1 MADKLTDFNLPTN
14 AYTAFDALSL
24 KNLIKDRLNQK
35 SFFTD
40 QNYEGSN
47 LSSMIDVVAYSYHVL
62 LFYLNQTSSESTFTE
77 TELYENINRIVK
89 IIDYKP
95 VGQQTAN
102 LSFNS
107 TGNSSLG
114 LGTYTIPRFSFVNA
128 GGIFYSTKEDITF
141 SKTETEAEVLTDL
154 QNNNLLYQGQYQE
167 YPIYTANGEEFENLL
182 LTPGDDIIVDHFALN
197 VFVKDV
203 YTQKWTE
210 FKQVQNL
217 FLEKSVNKVFEA
229 RLNESRRYQIK
240 FGNNSTGKK
249 LNPGDKVAIYYLKSD
264 GIGGEVG
271 RGAID
276 GMSVSKYTTSQF
288 IDIFN
293 NIKISDVTYITPSD
307 LTNVTFTN
315 INASTNY
322 YEGEDVNDIK
332 NRAPGLFSSQY
343 RLVTK
348 EDYEGFISQNFS
360 NVIEDTKVVNN
371 SDYVTE
377 HLGYNVNTLKL
388 AKANDEPR
396 TIYNQTLFA
405 DACDFN
411 NVYIYCVPKSGESV
425 STSIKNNYLSPAL
438 KSSII
443 DAVKEKKI
451 LTSETIIVDPVYV
464 AYDLGVAKPDE
475 TISTELIESTVLR
488 ITREPQSRISID
500 QIKNRA
506 HNIIVD
512 AFKKFAL
519 GSIVDIS
526 DITSTIL
533 NIDGVSEIKTVRT
546 DKDCEV
552 RGINL
557 FAYNPIFPDTDIVSI
572 NANTKLPFFK
582 YPYLNNAASI
592 ADKIEVVS
600 QFTTT
605 KTSEY

>member
-95 VGQQTAN
+95 VGQQSAN
-102 LSFNS
+102 LSFKS
-107 TGNSSLG
+107 TAADSLG
-114 LGTYTIPRFSFVNA
+114 LGTYTIPRFSFINA

-141 SKTETEAEVLTDL
+141 SKTEAGSEALTDL

-182 LTPGDDIIVDHFALN
+182 LTPGDDIILDHFSLN

-203 YTQKWTE
+203 YTQKWVE

-217 FLEKSVNKVFEA
+217 FLEKSVDKVFEA
-229 RLNESRRYQIK
+229 RLNESKRYQIK

-249 LNPGDKVAIYYLKSD
+249 LNPGDQVAIYYLKSD

-271 RGAID
+271 RDAID
-276 GMSVSKYTTSQF
+276 GMSLSKYTTSQF
-288 IDIFN
+288 LDVFN
-293 NIKISDVTYITPSD
+293 DIKISDVTYITPSD
-307 LTNVTFTN
+307 LASVTLTN

-322 YEGEDVNDIK
+322 YEGEGVKDIK

-377 HLGYNVNTLKL
+377 HLEYNVNTLKL

-411 NVYIYCVPKSGESV
+411 NVYIYCVPKSGELV

-464 AYDLGVAKPDE
+464 AHDLGVAKTDE
-475 TISTELIESTVLR
+475 AISTELAESTILR

-500 QIKNRA
+500 QIKNKA
-506 HNIIVD
+506 YNIIVD

-519 GSIVDIS
+519 GSVVDVS

-533 NIDGVSEIKTVRT
+533 NIKGVSEIKTVRT
-546 DKDCEV
+546 DIDCEV
-552 RGINL
+552 RGVNL
-557 FAYNPIFPDTDIVSI
+557 FAYNPIYPDTDIVSL

-582 YPYLNNAASI
+582 YPYLNNAASL

>member
-24 KNLIKDRLNQK
+24 KSLIKDRLNNK

-47 LSSMIDVVAYSYHVL
+47 LSSMIDIVAYSYHVL

-102 LSFNS
+102 LSIKAS
-107 TGNSSLG
+107 GNPSLG
-114 LGTYTIPRFSFVNA
+114 LGTYTIPRFSFVNV

-141 SKTETEAEVLTDL
+141 SKTVAGAETLTDL

-167 YPIYTANGEEFENLL
+167 YPLYTANGEEFENIL
-182 LTPGDDIIVDHFALN
+182 LTPGDDVVIDHFSIN
-197 VFVKDV
+197 VFVKDINTNQWSE
-203 YTQKWTE
+203 Y
-210 FKQVQNL
+210 KQIQNL
-217 FLEKSVNKVFEA
+217 FLEKSTDKVFEA
-229 RLNESRRYQIK
+229 RLNESKRYQIK

-249 LNPGDKVAIYYLKSD
+249 LNPGDTVAIYYLKSD
-264 GIGGEVG
+264 GVGGEVG
-271 RGAID
+271 VGAID
-276 GMSVSKYTTSQF
+276 GSTLSKYTTTQF
-288 IDIFN
+288 LDVFN
-293 NIKISDVTYITPSD
+293 DIKIKDVTYITPDD
-307 LTNVTFTN
+307 LTNVTFSN
-315 INASTNY
+315 INGSTNY
-322 YEGEDVNDIK
+322 YEGETVDDIK
-332 NRAPGLFSSQY
+332 DRAPALFSSQY

-348 EDYEGFISQNFS
+348 EDYEGFIQQNFS
-360 NVIEDTKVVNN
+360 NIIEDVKVVNN

-377 HLGYNVNTLKL
+377 HLGYNVDTLKL

-411 NVYIYCVPKSGESV
+411 NIYIYSVPKSGEQV
-425 STSIKNNYLSPAL
+425 STNVKKNYLSPAL
-438 KSSII
+438 KTSII
-443 DAVKEKKI
+443 DAVKEKKV

-464 AYDLGVAKPDE
+464 ACDLGVAKVDE
-475 TISTELIESTVLR
+475 TITKDLIDTTVLR

-500 QIKNRA
+500 QIKNKA
-506 HNIIVD
+506 YNIIVD
-512 AFKKFAL
+512 AFKKFSL
-519 GSIVDIS
+519 GSIVDVS

-533 NIDGVSEIKTVRT
+533 NINGVSDIKTVRT

-552 RGINL
+552 RGINM
-557 FAYNPIFPDTDIVSI
+557 FVYNPIYPDADIVSL

-582 YPYLNNAASI
+582 YPYLNNVTELVN
-592 ADKIEVVS
+592 KIEVVS

-605 KTSEY
+605 KTTEY